1 MKTRIILSLLALT
14 FLCSCAAYME
24 QVWLREDYQGKKFQK
39 ILVLAISNDIK
50 SGTEFENTIVNIL
63 EKKGINATNSLN
75 VFPMDIEKE
84 EVSDEQIESKLK
96 EGNYDAVLISYL
108 EDLQTR
114 KINVAGGPSGYNSPT
129 GNYRSYINTGFN
141 FKYTPEGYREEKS
154 YILETRLF
162 DITEPN
168 PEKTMVWSGQSSI
181 TDPSSFYAGSRDYA
195 IILVKSLLSSKVIR
209 K

>member
-1 MKTRIILSLLALT
+1 MKTRIIFSLLVLL
-14 FLCSCAAYME
+14 FLWSCAANMN
-24 QVWLREDYQGKKFQK
+24 QVWMREDFQGKKFQK

-63 EKKGINATNSLN
+63 EKKGINATNSLT
-75 VFPMDIEKE
+75 VFPTDVEKE
-84 EVSDEQIESKLK
+84 EVSDEQIESKIK

-114 KINVAGGPSGYNSPT
+114 KINVAGGPLGYNSPT

-141 FKYTPEGYREEKS
+141 FKYSPEGYREEKS

-162 DITEPN
+162 DNTTAN
-168 PEKTMVWSGQSSI
+168 PEEAMVWSGQSSI
-181 TDPSSFYAGSRDYA
+181 TDPYSFYDGSRDYA
-195 IILVKSLLSSKVIR
+195 IILVKSLLTSKVIR